1 MKKSVSSKC
10 SFKNYGL
17 SWSSRHGTVEMN
29 LTSVHEDMGSIP
41 GLAQWVKDLA
51 FHKLW
56 YRLQTWLRSG
66 VAVSIRL
73 AAAALIEPL
82 AWKLPYAAGAA
93 LKRQNENFKLF

>member
-1 MKKSVSSKC
+1 
-10 SFKNYGL
+10 
-17 SWSSRHGTVEMN
+17 
-29 LTSVHEDMGSIP
+29 MGSIP

-82 AWKLPYAAGAA
+82 AWKIPYVAGAA
-93 LKRQNENFKLF
+93 LKTKTKWPQSARVVILAIWILFYCD